1 MSVDDHAQPNGLRRR
16 LIVSCAESFLSQ
28 YRQPLIMDSEGTS
41 TEDPQTVTVLLTS
54 KQQLKLEDP
63 SFTAVVI
70 EVEKALGAIGRD
82 ISVLCPG
89 KSPSGSKEVFVL
101 QVWSDRWQ
109 RDPRRCC

>member
-41 TEDPQTVTVLLTS
+41 TEDPQTVTVLLEFGTS

-101 QVWSDRWQ
+101 Q